1 MKSNRA
7 SLFHSARWQTA
18 SVPDRNALPAARPWG
33 RITPRNG
40 SPSGSRALPL
50 TGGRAEEAP
59 GKSPC
64 GSPWRTVSRPSSRRA
79 MRGGRSCTTRV
90 QAANSLNFITEHQID
105 SYEGLESR
113 LAEISAANDAAASAL
128 KDAERRLGDMA
139 LLIKKP
145 LRLQA
150 APACGA
156 GTAKC
161 QRQGRVPAAA

>member
-7 SLFHSARWQTA
+7 SLFHSAP
-18 SVPDRNALPAARPWG
+18 PDRNASPAARPWG

-64 GSPWRTVSRPSSRRA
+64 ESPWRTVSRPSSRQA
-79 MRGGRSCTTRV
+79 SAVGEAAQLEAGR
-90 QAANSLNFITEHQID
+90 QFLANFITEHQID
-105 SYEGLESR
+105 SYEGLENR
-113 LAEISAANDAAASAL
+113 LAEISAANDAAA
-128 KDAERRLGDMA
+128 AEQRRRTPPWGYGAAD
-139 LLIKKP
+139 KKP

-150 APACGA
+150 APTCGA
-156 GTAKC
+156 GTAKR